1 MAGDNIPSITE
12 ESLETSEPSIDYT
25 QEVTTS
31 SEEYAVNT
39 NLFNEVNTKKEEEW
53 FYPVARVPTPL
64 YSIVQDFSDGAISD
78 GQLSS
83 SQTQFPWI
91 FPKWIGPGKLQNPHQ
106 NPRLIQ
112 F

>member
-12 ESLETSEPSIDYT
+12 ESYEESKASIEYT
-25 QEVTTS
+25 EEVTTS
-31 SEEYAVNT
+31 TEEYAVNM
-39 NLFNEVNTKKEEEW
+39 NPFNEVNTKKQEEW

-64 YSIVQDFSDGAISD
+64 YSIVQDFSDGKISD

-91 FPKWIGPGKLQNPHQ
+91 FPKWISPGKLQNPHQ